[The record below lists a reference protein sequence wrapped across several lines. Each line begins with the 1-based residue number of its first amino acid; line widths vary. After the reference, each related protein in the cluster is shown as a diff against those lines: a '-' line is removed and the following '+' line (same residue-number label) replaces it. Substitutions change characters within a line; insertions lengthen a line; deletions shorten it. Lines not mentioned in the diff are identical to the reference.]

1 MWSLS
6 ARNPNDVNYNAGRVR
21 RHYYFC
27 CICVDV
33 VVVVCV
39 LLQLC
44 DFCVRAA
51 ELTHERVPNTLKSA
65 RERRQII

>member
-1 MWSLS
+1 MPH
-6 ARNPNDVNYNAGRVR
+6 PNDNASGVR

-44 DFCVRAA
+44 DFCVCTA
-51 ELTHERVPNTLKSA
+51 ELMQECVPNMLKSS
-65 RERRQII
+65 REHRQIIYGREGN